1 MDNETPGIKKI
12 INLKLFQKKN
22 QNLFEPIKEADFAN
36 IIHRG
41 RRGTSLL
48 FFLSDKVIHLR
59 GNKCINERIS

>member
-48 FFLSDKVIHLR
+48 FF
-59 GNKCINERIS
+59 